1 MKREGVCT
9 RSQTKI
15 QKVWTAWRGNSRPD
29 NPFEEEFGSSSD
41 SGQGVWM
48 ELSEEI
54 ASNLAGTVVSLA
66 SFADEKTVFFACT
79 GIIIVNKPTF
89 TSCLTSL
96 SLVRSVDDDTK
107 ILHDMTIEVRLL
119 DNTLELGWL
128 EFYDLK
134 YNVAVINIACC
145 HSLQVTCLDHQR
157 QFESHSKV
165 VAVGRCFNSGKLMA
179 TAGMLTDNPKGAY
192 REELAISTCE
202 ITMTGVGGPL
212 VDFNGDFIGMN
223 FYAEKET
230 PFLPRIKIL
239 ELLSQFRK
247 TIQWFAIN
255 KKGPGSKLERF
266 PRPYKPDS
274 EDSSRK
280 GEKLKDQK
288 PSICTLCDP
297 ECQPGLMDRLLLERK
312 SLCSG
317 RPGYPYF
324 GVATKKEL
332 SSNGYPLPVW
342 QNVGMR
348 LLNNFEEKFSEDIWS
363 KLERNVASNMSQSVV
378 ALASFSGKTRC
389 FACTGVFIDCNGSTT
404 RVLTSASL
412 VRTFD
417 DENKV
422 ADNLKIVVCLPDN
435 RHTRG
440 TLQHY
445 SLHYNIAVVH
455 IKNFCCTQTAQI
467 DNQMLIKPQKEVV
480 AIGRIYQSDKLMATS
495 GIVIDKPS
503 KLGCKELKIST
514 CKITKAGIGGP
525 LIDFDGNFIGMNF
538 YGLEEAPYI
547 PVNIIQKVLKNFDV
561 QGTVARDDD
570 DSPNRWPVPKPFWC
584 YPKWHE
590 LEEGIDVEEEII
602 YQRQRKQ
609 F

>member
-54 ASNLAGTVVSLA
+54 ASNLAGTAVSLA

-107 ILHDMTIEVRLL
+107 ILHDMTIEVRLP
-119 DNTLELGWL
+119 DNKIELGWL
-128 EFYDLK
+128 QFYDLK
-134 YNVAVINIACC
+134 HNVAVINIIRY
-145 HSLQVTCLDHQR
+145 HSLQVACLDHQR
-157 QFESHSKV
+157 QIESQSKV

-179 TAGMLTDNPKGAY
+179 TAGMLTDHPRGAY

-247 TIQWFAIN
+247 TIQWFATN

-274 EDSSRK
+274 EVINCFT
-280 GEKLKDQK
+280 
-288 PSICTLCDP
+288 PVA
-297 ECQPGLMDRLLLERK
+297 PGLMDRLLLERK
-312 SLCSG
+312 SLCFG

-332 SSNGYPLPVW
+332 RSNGYPLPIW

-412 VRTFD
+412 VRTSD

-467 DNQMLIKPQKEVV
+467 DNQMLIKPRKEVV
-480 AIGRIYQSDKLMATS
+480 AIGRIYQ
-495 GIVIDKPS
+495 
-503 KLGCKELKIST
+503 
-514 CKITKAGIGGP
+514 
-525 LIDFDGNFIGMNF
+525 
-538 YGLEEAPYI
+538 
-547 PVNIIQKVLKNFDV
+547 
-561 QGTVARDDD
+561 
-570 DSPNRWPVPKPFWC
+570 
-584 YPKWHE
+584 
-590 LEEGIDVEEEII
+590 
-602 YQRQRKQ
+602 
-609 F
+609 

>member
-1 MKREGVCT
+1 
-9 RSQTKI
+9 
-15 QKVWTAWRGNSRPD
+15 
-29 NPFEEEFGSSSD
+29 
-41 SGQGVWM
+41 
-48 ELSEEI
+48 
-54 ASNLAGTVVSLA
+54 
-66 SFADEKTVFFACT
+66 
-79 GIIIVNKPTF
+79 
-89 TSCLTSL
+89 
-96 SLVRSVDDDTK
+96 
-107 ILHDMTIEVRLL
+107 
-119 DNTLELGWL
+119 
-128 EFYDLK
+128 
-134 YNVAVINIACC
+134 
-145 HSLQVTCLDHQR
+145 
-157 QFESHSKV
+157 
-165 VAVGRCFNSGKLMA
+165 MA

-192 REELAISTCE
+192 REELSISTCE

-247 TIQWFAIN
+247 TIQWMATN
-255 KKGPGSKLERF
+255 KKGPGSKIETF

-280 GEKLKDQK
+280 GEKLKDKK

-297 ECQPGLMDRLLLERK
+297 ECQPGLMDGLLLERK

-317 RPGYPYF
+317 RPSYPYF
-324 GVATKKEL
+324 GIPTKKEL
-332 SSNGYPLPVW
+332 RSNGYPLPVW
-342 QNVGMR
+342 QN
-348 LLNNFEEKFSEDIWS
+348 
-363 KLERNVASNMSQSVV
+363 
-378 ALASFSGKTRC
+378 GKTRC

-412 VRTFD
+412 VRTSD
-417 DENKV
+417 NENKV

-480 AIGRIYQSDKLMATS
+480 AIGRVYQSGKLMATS
-495 GIVIDKPS
+495 GIVIDRPS

-547 PVNIIQKVLKNFDV
+547 PVNIILGVLKNFDA

-602 YQRQRKQ
+602 YQRQRQQ

>member
-9 RSQTKI
+9 RSQTKK
-15 QKVWTAWRGNSRPD
+15 QKAWTAWRGNSLLD
-29 NPFEEEFGSSSD
+29 NPFEEEFGSLSD
-41 SGQGVWM
+41 SGQGGWT
-48 ELSEEI
+48 ELSKEV

-96 SLVRSVDDDTK
+96 SLVRSIDDDTK
-107 ILHDMTIEVRLL
+107 ILHDMTIEVRLP
-119 DNTLELGWL
+119 DNKLELGWL
-128 EFYDLK
+128 ESYDLK
-134 YNVAVINIACC
+134 YNVAVINIGRY

-179 TAGMLTDNPKGAY
+179 TAGMLTDNPQGAY

-247 TIQWFAIN
+247 TIQWMATN
-255 KKGPGSKLERF
+255 KKGPGSKIERF
-266 PRPYKPDS
+266 PRPCKPDS
-274 EDSSRK
+274 E
-280 GEKLKDQK
+280 GINCFT
-288 PSICTLCDP
+288 PVA
-297 ECQPGLMDRLLLERK
+297 PGLMDRLLLERK

-317 RPGYPYF
+317 RPSYPYF
-324 GVATKKEL
+324 GVPTKKEL
-332 SSNGYPLPVW
+332 RSNGYPLPVW

-412 VRTFD
+412 VRTSD
-417 DENKV
+417 NENKV

-445 SLHYNIAVVH
+445 SLHYNIAVVY

-480 AIGRIYQSDKLMATS
+480 AIGRVYQSGKLMATS

-503 KLGCKELKIST
+503 WDWRAS
-514 CKITKAGIGGP
+514 
-525 LIDFDGNFIGMNF
+525 
-538 YGLEEAPYI
+538 Y
-547 PVNIIQKVLKNFDV
+547 
-561 QGTVARDDD
+561 
-570 DSPNRWPVPKPFWC
+570 
-584 YPKWHE
+584 
-590 LEEGIDVEEEII
+590 
-602 YQRQRKQ
+602 
-609 F
+609 